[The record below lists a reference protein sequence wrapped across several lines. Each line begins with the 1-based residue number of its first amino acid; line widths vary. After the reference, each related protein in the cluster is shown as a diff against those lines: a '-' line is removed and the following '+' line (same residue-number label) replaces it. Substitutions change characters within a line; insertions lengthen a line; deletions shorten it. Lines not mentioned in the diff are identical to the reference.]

1 MSLNDLVLVV
11 FLEKTEGIEVGNES
25 FPSYYE
31 YRYNSD
37 PKLLLEEAVERGF
50 LIKSDYKFNIYQKT
64 NAELKEILRD
74 NDLKVSGIKDEL
86 VERLIKNIDE
96 EKLKSIFNQSYYKL
110 SDSGKELVAK
120 NAHIIYYHKKLSNVD
135 IGLYEYHK
143 ALKKDNLNKYE
154 AAIKLIKNKA
164 IVHRKKG
171 NWGLFRNSLSN
182 IGSVYSDNGDSK
194 NALDMHLKVCR
205 LDLSGLGNNKI
216 FDPSSIFLAPG
227 IIGIVE
233 KEMEILNYNEND
245 LKSYYYNSTEEL
257 NLPKEIYSKEE
268 SFNYIIRGINKGA
281 DLITDELRN
290 KHKDISY
297 EIIGEKQF
305 DKKERN
311 TISNLNNKKSSGCF
325 NVLLFGLIIFTIIL
339 FVF

>member
-110 SDSGKELVAK
+110 SDSGKELVDK
-120 NAHIIYYHKKLSNVD
+120 NDHIIYYHKKLSNAD
-135 IGLYEYHK
+135 IDLYEYHK
-143 ALKKDNLNKYE
+143 TLKKDNLNKYE
-154 AAIKLIKNKA
+154 AAIKLIKSKA
-164 IVHRKKG
+164 REHRKKG
-171 NWGLFRNSLSN
+171 SWGLYRNSLLN
-182 IGSVYSDNGDSK
+182 IGKIYSDNGDSK
-194 NALDMHLKVCR
+194 NALDMYLKVCR
-205 LDLSGLGNNKI
+205 LDLSGLGNNNM
-216 FDPSSIFLAPG
+216 FDPSSIILAPG

-233 KEMEILNYNEND
+233 KEMDILNFNEDD
-245 LKSYYYNSTEEL
+245 LKSHYYKSTEEL

-268 SFNYIIRGINKGA
+268 SFNYIIRGINEGA
-281 DLITDELRN
+281 DLITEELRN
-290 KHKDISY
+290 KHKDSSY
-297 EIIGEKQF
+297 EIIGENSLN
-305 DKKERN
+305 KKERK
-311 TISNLNNKKSSGCF
+311 TTSNLNNKKGSGCF
-325 NVLLFGLIIFTIIL
+325 SVLTLGLIIFTIIFFL
-339 FVF
+339 F